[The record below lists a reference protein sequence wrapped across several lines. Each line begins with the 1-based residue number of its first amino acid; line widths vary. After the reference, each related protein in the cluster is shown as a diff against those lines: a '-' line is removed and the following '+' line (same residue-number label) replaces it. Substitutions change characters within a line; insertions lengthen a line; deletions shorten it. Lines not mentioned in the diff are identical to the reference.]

1 MTMRS
6 QLIQK
11 MYYETFMETNQGYHP
26 IQVLGEAYM
35 IEQQNELPDLS
46 YIRFAQGEV
55 YFHHKDYEAAIFKW
69 ENINNE
75 LEPWAKKNTADAY
88 YELGILSTAEDI
100 YQSIVSE
107 NPTLNTE
114 VGLHLFSLYIERGK
128 KDAAVNVIKKMVDL
142 NPDYPNV
149 TGLAR
154 AFFEEQQDWNNA
166 VWLAVNE
173 GIRTESLTWFDHVK
187 TYIDQGV
194 TKTFSPSYFSE
205 ALLVLSRL
213 DQPCFEEL
221 VSSIWNS
228 FKSEDTYL
236 TWLNEIN
243 QLFIN
248 LEPNE
253 NHSWQKL
260 FGIFKE
266 TYLDLI
272 DGKHL
277 IKKIQHLI
285 PTLLSNW
292 LRIAENKEALSAATA
307 VLSWNDLFPAN
318 INPIVV
324 EDAEAIFRNVT
335 KNKDVLNDC
344 LHLFDSI
351 IKWAQEAFDFSSQFD
366 ISDQLSE
373 LNDFILSIEN
383 TREFEENRV
392 AELLDYIRTTITN
405 LLQKR
410 IDVENQLKESVKWNE
425 DMVVK
430 LNGAVNQ
437 LQDLELQKTKD
448 ITRSYRS
455 IKEAIQKD
463 MLEVL
468 PTLLRDCSKLISE
481 DSNFSKIHVELNAEM
496 NRRIQDYLENKVM
509 PNYYSSLQDWIYQ
522 SKEVIGQ
529 GQTFLDEMSEGFNAL
544 FGEERIK
551 LECDLKT
558 LDDWRRDTDRMTC
571 GFLLDDVNILLR
583 KTPSQLLLK
592 SAGKLFGALSQN
604 KSMLNNKYKSFV
616 ENEDY
621 TEAIEFVMNR
631 FFQQFELFERS
642 LERDMSWIF
651 RNPLNVLNQSI
662 EDGRV
667 EIQIN
672 EEMLKKM
679 NTNPEMFHDPLTLFE
694 VRLRQLEWIS
704 LSGEA

>member
-6 QLIQK
+6 QIIQK

-55 YFHHKDYEAAIFKW
+55 YFHHKDYEAAIYKW

-75 LEPWAKKNTADAY
+75 LEPWAKKNMADAY
-88 YELGILSTAEDI
+88 YELGILSSAEDI

-114 VGLHLFSLYIERGK
+114 VGLQLFSLYIERGK
-128 KDAAVNVIKKMVDL
+128 KDAAVNVIKKMVNL

-154 AFFEEQQDWNNA
+154 AYFEEQQDWDNA

-173 GIRTESLTWFDHVK
+173 GIRTESLTWFDYVK
-187 TYIDQGV
+187 TYVDQGV
-194 TKTFSPSYFSE
+194 TKTFNPSYFSE
-205 ALLVLSRL
+205 ALFVLSRL

-248 LEPNE
+248 LELNE

-260 FGIFKE
+260 SGTFKE

-272 DGKHL
+272 DG
-277 IKKIQHLI
+277 QHLI
-285 PTLLSNW
+285 IKIQDLIPILLSNW
-292 LRIAENKEALSAATA
+292 LRITGNVEASSAATA
-307 VLSWNDLFPAN
+307 VLSWNEIFPAN

-324 EDAEAIFRNVT
+324 EDAEVLFRNGT
-335 KNKDVLNDC
+335 KNKDILTDC
-344 LHLFDSI
+344 LSLFDSI
-351 IKWAQEAFDFSSQFD
+351 MQWAAKVFDFSSQFD
-366 ISDQLSE
+366 FSDQLTNLDE
-373 LNDFILSIEN
+373 KHVD
-383 TREFEENRV
+383 
-392 AELLDYIRTTITN
+392 ELLAYIRTTISD
-405 LLQKR
+405 LLQER

-425 DMVVK
+425 DMVIK

-437 LQDLELQKTKD
+437 LHDLELQKTKD

-455 IKEAIQKD
+455 IKDGVQQE

-468 PTLLRDCSKLISE
+468 PTLLRDSSKLISE
-481 DSNFSKIHVELNAEM
+481 DSNFSKIHIELNTEM
-496 NRRIQDYLENKVM
+496 NRKIQDYLENKVM
-509 PNYYSSLQDWIYQ
+509 PNYFSSLQDWIHQ
-522 SKEVIGQ
+522 SQEVLGHGQ
-529 GQTFLDEMSEGFNAL
+529 VFLDEMSEGFNAL

-571 GFLLDDVNILLR
+571 GFYLEEVNILLR
-583 KTPSQLLLK
+583 KTPTQLLLK

-604 KSMLNNKYKSFV
+604 KSMLYNKYKSFV

-621 TEAIEFVMNR
+621 TEAIESVMNR

-651 RNPLNVLNQSI
+651 RNPLNMLNQSI
-662 EDGRV
+662 EDGRG
-667 EIQIN
+667 EIQTN
-672 EEMLKKM
+672 EEMLRKI
-679 NTNPEMFHDPLTLFE
+679 NTNPEMFHDPLTLYE
-694 VRLRQLEWIS
+694 VRLRQLEWMS